1 MSTLQAIRELIAQEF
16 GLAADAVK
24 DDTPFAEMG
33 MDSLTMVDFIF
44 KVEDAF
50 GVNIDFDAAQQ
61 DPTLGGFA
69 RMVDGLRATNA
80 IPVAA

>member
-1 MSTLQAIRELIAQEF
+1 MNTLQSIRDLITQEF
-16 GLAADAVK
+16 GLPADAVK

-50 GVNIDFDAAQQ
+50 SVNIDFDAAQQ
-61 DPTLGGFA
+61 DPTLAGFA
-69 RMVDGLRATNA
+69 RLVDRLRAPQA
-80 IPVAA
+80 QPVPA